1 MDIFVEQLV
10 AEQRKTR
17 YFAIIFP
24 LTLLAVLIVI
34 AAFIFAFQLFAIV
47 LVAVGYGW
55 WWAVKQPF
63 LEYEYCV
70 TNGDIDID
78 RIRARSKRLR
88 LVSVR
93 GEKVE
98 SLAPVTDKTDLSR
111 FDRVVRAI
119 SHLPNRPQWY
129 FTYHSKKN
137 GHTAVVFEPNAR
149 VLNALIDG
157 LSYQLQRDVRRSY
170 EIPAV
175 EEAEV

>member
-1 MDIFVEQLV
+1 MDVFVEQLI
-10 AEQRKTR
+10 AEQRKGR
-17 YFAIIFP
+17 YFAIIFSI
-24 LTLLAVLIVI
+24 TLLAVLLV
-34 AAFIFAFQLFAIV
+34 AATFLFAFELFAIV

-63 LEYEYCV
+63 LEYEYSV

-93 GEKVE
+93 GEKIE
-98 SLAPVTDKTDLSR
+98 SLAPVTPETDLSR
-111 FDRVVRAI
+111 FDRVVRAV
-119 SHLPNRPQWY
+119 SYLPNKAQWC

-137 GHTAVVFEPNAR
+137 GRTAVVFEPNAR

-157 LSYQLQRDVRRSY
+157 LSYQLQREVRRNY
-170 EIPAV
+170 QVPAE
-175 EEAEV
+175 EEAEA